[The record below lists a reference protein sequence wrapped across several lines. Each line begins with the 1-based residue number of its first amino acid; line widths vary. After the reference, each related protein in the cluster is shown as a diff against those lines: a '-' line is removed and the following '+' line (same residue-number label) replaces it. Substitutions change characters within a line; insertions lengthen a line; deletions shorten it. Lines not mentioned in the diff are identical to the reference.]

1 MKKARSDKRKE
12 SGQGHMKRMTARVGK
27 EVSIKIPG
35 PELLGIELVPK
46 YVDCPVDKQ
55 KRDIVIWHAFMGER
69 LDEVDTLNKL
79 LHHDCSKMLRN
90 RHVATAKIDHMKELE
105 VKIAHDVLHALDL
118 LWEVFTEWSDTLD
131 AESKERCFEML
142 AQALPAGTQL
152 AMKYGTSCNI
162 RRPHSPTLAPL
173 VMPRSR
179 IDSLPESHIKFHHAT
194 LPFREIPQKWQSWRY
209 PHDLS
214 RLLRA

>member
-1 MKKARSDKRKE
+1 MVLPIEEETVKVKKARSDKRKE
-12 SGQGHMKRMTARVGK
+12 SGQGHRKRMTAREGK
-27 EVSIKIPG
+27 EVSIKVPG
-35 PELLGIELVPK
+35 PDLLGIELVPK
-46 YVDCPVDKQ
+46 YIDCSVDKQ

-90 RHVATAKIDHMKELE
+90 RRVARAKIDHMKELE

-142 AQALPAGTQL
+142 ARALPAGTRTGDEVRHV
-152 AMKYGTSCNI
+152 MK
-162 RRPHSPTLAPL
+162 
-173 VMPRSR
+173 
-179 IDSLPESHIKFHHAT
+179 
-194 LPFREIPQKWQSWRY
+194 QSE
-209 PHDLS
+209 
-214 RLLRA
+214 AA